1 MNSKVELREV
11 DRSTTDLLILG
22 GGVAGLSAAWTA
34 GRNDRESL
42 VLEAEETPGGLV
54 GGFVV
59 EGFRFDNA
67 VHLSFATEPEV
78 REIFDRTPYC
88 EHDAVSLCW
97 DDGVWLRHPVQNNL
111 YPLAAA
117 DKVALIDGLVQQPS
131 GEIRNYR
138 DWLVQQYGGPIAARW
153 PLAYTEK
160 YWTVPAEQLGTAW
173 IGPRMRRADL
183 KEVLLG
189 AMAERAPN
197 TYYVSQMRY
206 PLRGGY
212 RAFIEPLIE
221 AATIRTGARVVS
233 VDPNRREVTLADA
246 ETLSYRS
253 LVSTLPLPNLVGMM
267 PDVPAD
273 IRADAE
279 SLFATRVDL
288 ISVALRRP
296 EVSPSLWFYIYDP
309 DVLAARVYSPG
320 WKSADNAPP
329 GCSSLQWEIY
339 SSVRKPQKASVAA
352 MTENCIAA
360 MERMGLAARSDIIFT
375 HHKHLPFGNVVFD
388 LGMEARR
395 DRVRAWVEAQGIA
408 VAGRFGEWAYLWS
421 NQAFMSGRAAMER
434 LHALSG

>member
-1 MNSKVELREV
+1 M
-11 DRSTTDLLILG
+11 TDFLILG
-22 GGVAGLSAAWTA
+22 GGIAGLSAAWTA
-34 GRNDRESL
+34 RELGLSSL
-42 VLEAEETPGGLV
+42 VLEAHDSPGGILDSFSV
-54 GGFVV
+54 D
-59 EGFRFDNA
+59 GFRFDNA

-78 REIFDRTPYC
+78 REIFDRTPYR

-97 DDGVWLRHPVQNNL
+97 DDGIWLRHPVQNNL

-117 DKVALIDGLVQQPS
+117 DTVALIDGLVQQPS
-131 GEIRNYR
+131 GEITNYR

-153 PLAYTEK
+153 PLVYTEK
-160 YWTVPAEQLGTAW
+160 YWTVPAEQLGTTW

-221 AATIRTGARVVS
+221 AATIRTNARVVS
-233 VDPNRREVTLADA
+233 VDPNRRAVTLPDA

-288 ISVALRRP
+288 ISVALRR
-296 EVSPSLWFYIYDP
+296 
-309 DVLAARVYSPG
+309 
-320 WKSADNAPP
+320 
-329 GCSSLQWEIY
+329 
-339 SSVRKPQKASVAA
+339 
-352 MTENCIAA
+352 TE
-360 MERMGLAARSDIIFT
+360 E
-375 HHKHLPFGNVVFD
+375 
-388 LGMEARR
+388 
-395 DRVRAWVEAQGIA
+395 
-408 VAGRFGEWAYLWS
+408 
-421 NQAFMSGRAAMER
+421 
-434 LHALSG
+434 